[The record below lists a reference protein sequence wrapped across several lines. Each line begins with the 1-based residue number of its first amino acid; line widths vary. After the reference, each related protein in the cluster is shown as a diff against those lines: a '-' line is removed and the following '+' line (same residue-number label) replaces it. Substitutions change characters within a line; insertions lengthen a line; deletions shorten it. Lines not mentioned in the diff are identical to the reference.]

1 MFPVVVTT
9 IHILEAT
16 TLHEGEP
23 TCWVALALQLVALA
37 VSHLL
42 TLTLAKLAQHL
53 KV

>member
-1 MFPVVVTT
+1 MLPVVATM

-23 TCWVALALQLVALA
+23 TRRVALALQLVSLA
-37 VSHLL
+37 VSYFL
-42 TLTLAKLAQHL
+42 TLTLAKLVQLL